1 MKDNRLR
8 IGMMF
13 IRNGKEFRIEKP
25 LRDGEIQI
33 KNIKTNEFFPIQ
45 KKVVIDELFDGKVEI
60 IGDSGQAIELN
71 KIIKKL
77 KIIDITTLDESNPWR
92 IETRRRYAYVKS
104 LDESHQQKLTKE
116 ILNPVILEV
125 SGELYDL
132 SPPSWQ
138 TLKRWYNLYR
148 NAGKDFRVLIP
159 SHQLKGNRNPK
170 FAGKQLEKVDAEDLN
185 KAKEVDEI
193 VERVIQNKFLI
204 FPAPSIQDVL
214 ETVNNE
220 IAAINRKRPS
230 NDQLP
235 EPHINSI
242 FKRISKLDNYEL
254 DKARHGKEFAD
265 KKYRQHQQGPR
276 PTRPLERV
284 EFDHTQLDLMIIDLA
299 TGLPLGRPYITAL
312 IDVFTKNVIGIF
324 VSFHKPGYLS
334 VMKCLL
340 HAIKPKNYLNRD
352 FPEVENDWLCFGLPE
367 LIVVDNATEFY
378 SQDLED
384 ACAQLGISIHYA
396 PLKKSWYRVSIE
408 RYFRTINQG
417 LIHSLPGT
425 TFSNIFDKEDYDSEK
440 NAVISFDSLL
450 KLLHVWIVDKYHQSK
465 HRGIKDIPAKR
476 WRESIS
482 EWEPNL
488 PPNSKDLRTLLG
500 FTEYRVVKANGIE
513 IFGLHYNC
521 QELSLI
527 RHFSETGQKELVKYD
542 PDDISQIYCYN
553 RRDDEFIIVP
563 ALDQEYTHGLS
574 LWQHNAIKKYNNKI
588 LKNELNSEGLRRA
601 KETMQTIIF
610 EDMNA
615 LKTIAQRQKFMRLL
629 NIGQPDYTPEDNF
642 HNVENSVKRIQHIA
656 GNSQQNESFD
666 GVSDIGLIFDEQV
679 NNTELSDQLS
689 DENLRVI
696 PLTAKKKRKS
706 ATQKSDP
713 KNSKSNN
720 VEQAYDHDDN
730 IYLINDLEEENDF
743 LDDEGWS
750 IGYDLPKD

>member
-45 KKVVIDELFDGKVEI
+45 KNIIIDELFDGIVEI

-71 KIIKKL
+71 KTIKKL

-104 LDESHQQKLTKE
+104 LDESHPQKLTKE
-116 ILNPVILEV
+116 ILNPIILKV
-125 SGELYDL
+125 SGEIYDL

-138 TLKRWYNLYR
+138 TLRRWYTLYR
-148 NAGKDFRVLIP
+148 NAGKDIRVLIP
-159 SHQLKGNRNPK
+159 AHQLKGNRNPK
-170 FAGKQLEKVDAEDLN
+170 FAGTLLKKVSADDLA
-185 KAKEVDEI
+185 KAKEVDDI
-193 VERVIQNKFLI
+193 VERVIQTKFLI
-204 FPAPSIQDVL
+204 YPAPSIQDVL

-220 IAAINRKRPS
+220 IAAINRKRPLS
-230 NDQLP
+230 DQLP

-242 FKRISKLDNYEL
+242 FKRIGKLDNYEI
-254 DKARHGKEFAD
+254 DKAKHGKEFAD

-284 EFDHTQLDLMIIDLA
+284 EFDHTKLDLMVIDLA
-299 TGLPLGRPYITAL
+299 TGLPLGRPHITAL

-340 HAIKPKNYLNRD
+340 HAIKPKNYLKRD
-352 FPEVENDWLCFGLPE
+352 FPEVVNDWLCFGLPE

-378 SQDLED
+378 CQDLED

-396 PLKKSWYRVSIE
+396 PLKKSWYRASIE

-425 TFSNIFDKEDYDSEK
+425 TFSNIFEKEDYDPEK

-450 KLLHVWIVDKYHQSK
+450 KLLHVWIIDKYHQIK
-465 HRGIKDIPAKR
+465 HRGIKDIPARR

-482 EWEPNL
+482 KWEPNL

-500 FTEYRVVKANGIE
+500 FIEYRVVKANGIE

-527 RHFSETGQKELVKYD
+527 RHFSQAGQKELVKYD

-601 KETMQTIIF
+601 KETMQTIIL

-629 NIGQPDYTPEDNF
+629 NIGQPDYSPEDNLRVI
-642 HNVENSVKRIQHIA
+642 NNSAEV
-656 GNSQQNESFD
+656 SQPVMGISAYNDSFD
-666 GVSDIGLIFDEQV
+666 GVSNIGTLFDEQ
-679 NNTELSDQLS
+679 SS
-689 DENLRVI
+689 DEILPDKPSDDLKFVSLA
-696 PLTAKKKRKS
+696 PKKKRKS
-706 ATQKSDP
+706 SKRMPKQK
-713 KNSKSNN
+713 NTKSNN
-720 VEQAYDHDDN
+720 VKPLNDN
-730 IYLINDLEEENDF
+730 GDKVNYIGIHENDDKF
-743 LDDEGWS
+743 VDDGEWS
-750 IGYDLPKD
+750 ISYDLPVD